1 MGPAAGFR
9 ADVIVVGAGL
19 AGLVAA
25 TEIADGGRRVLLL
38 EREGEQDLGGQ
49 AWWSFGGLFL
59 VDSPEQRRLGI
70 RDSLDLAR
78 QDWQGSAAFDTP
90 EDHWPRRWA
99 EAYLQFAAGEKRDW
113 LRGLGHRLFPV
124 VGWAERGDGRAEG
137 HGNSVPRFHITWGTG
152 PGIVDPFARKLA
164 AHRAAGRIALRTR
177 HGVEE
182 LLVEDGR
189 VTGVR
194 GSVLTADTTPR
205 GVGSTREV
213 TGEFEERAAAVLVAT
228 GGIGGN
234 EELVRSLWPADLG
247 SMPRSVV
254 HGVPASVDGA
264 GMLAA
269 ERAGARWIHRDRMW
283 HYTEGIR
290 NWDPVWRGHGI
301 RILPGPSSLWID
313 AEGNRL
319 PAPAYPGFDT
329 TSTLRHLRT
338 TGHDHSWFVLTRKI
352 IEKEFALS
360 GSEQNPDLTG
370 KDWKQVL
377 SRVKPGAP
385 GSVQAFL
392 DHGEDFRQAGSVP
405 DLVRQMNALAGEV
418 LIDARALERT
428 IRARDAELGNRF
440 SKDAQ
445 ITALHGARKYLGDRL
460 IRTASPHRLL
470 DPQAGPLIAV
480 RLHVLLRKT
489 LGGLETDLGGRVL
502 RADAERAGA
511 GSEGG
516 APLPGLYA
524 AGEASGFGG
533 GGVHGH
539 NALEGTFLG
548 GCLFSGRQAARGVL
562 EDLR

>member
-1 MGPAAGFR
+1 MTEAE
-9 ADVIVVGAGL
+9 VIVVGAGL
-19 AGLVAA
+19 SGLVAA

-38 EREGEQDLGGQ
+38 EREGEQDLGAQ

-70 RDSLDLAR
+70 RDSLELAR
-78 QDWQGSAAFDTP
+78 QDWLGSASFEEPDGSD
-90 EDHWPRRWA
+90 DHWPRRWA

-113 LRGLGHRLFPV
+113 LRSMGHRLFPV

-137 HGNSVPRFHITWGTG
+137 HGNSVPRFHLTWGTG
-152 PGIVDPFARKLA
+152 PGLVEPFARRLA
-164 AHRAAGRIALRTR
+164 AHREAGRIALRTR
-177 HGVEE
+177 HAVED
-182 LLVEDGR
+182 LLVEEGR
-189 VTGVR
+189 VVGVR
-194 GSVLTADTTPR
+194 GSVLAPDDSPR
-205 GVGSTREV
+205 GAGSTREA
-213 TGEFEERAAAVLVAT
+213 TCEFEERAAAVLLAT

-234 EELVRSLWPADLG
+234 EELVRSLWPEELG
-247 SMPRSVV
+247 TMPEDFV

-313 AEGNRL
+313 ARGHRL

-329 TSTLRHLRT
+329 TGTLRHLRT

-377 SRVKPGAP
+377 TRVRPGAP
-385 GSVQAFL
+385 GPVQAFL
-392 DHGEDFRQAGSVP
+392 DRGEDFLQARDVEG
-405 DLVRQMNALAGEV
+405 LVDQMNALVGED

-428 IRARDAELGNRF
+428 IRARDAEVGNRF

-445 ITALHGARKYLGDRL
+445 ITALRGARGYLGDRL

-470 DPQAGPLIAV
+470 DPSAGPLIAV

-489 LGGLETDLGGRVL
+489 LGGLETDLGGRVQ
-502 RADAERAGA
+502 RH
-511 GSEGG
+511 GG
-516 APLPGLYA
+516 ASLPGLYA

-548 GCLFSGRQAARGVL
+548 GCLFSGRQAAAGVL